1 MAKEMKS
8 RPDPPDQ
15 DQRQLIIDELD
26 KTMLVEA
33 AAGTGKTTGMLNRM
47 VALIQQGVCLVDT
60 MAAVTFTRKAA
71 SELRDRFQVRLEK
84 AARQASGVEAERLLL
99 AVASVERC
107 FIGTIHSF
115 CARLLR
121 ERPIEAGVDLAF
133 QELDDDLDQ
142 QLREGS
148 WSEFTDRLIAED
160 DPRIGQLRELG
171 LQFDELRSG
180 FMKFAGYSDVQ
191 HWDAPPVD
199 LPDWQPTIAALE
211 EYADHMAGL
220 IPTFPMDR
228 GNDKLMNRYEQIV
241 RLTRNRDLASP
252 AKLMEVLSLFPS
264 SLKPTQKCW
273 PGGPPQGKAEMDRW
287 TDFCQRFVEP
297 VKTPWLAKRY
307 HLVIDLMQGAAEQY
321 ARRRQLSGGLNY
333 QDLLMKAA
341 DLLRD
346 KPQVRRYF
354 RSRFTHLLVDE
365 FQDTDPIQAEVVMFL
380 TANDPSEQDWRN
392 CQPVAG
398 SLFVVGDPKQSIYRF
413 RRADIFT
420 YNQVKD
426 VICSSGGVVV
436 SLSANFR
443 TRDDLVQWGNKIFMA
458 TFPEEAN
465 QYSPTISKMLVA
477 RQEGSEGELTG
488 IHVLEI
494 PEEYCKGSATV
505 EYEADQIA
513 RTIRQLLDS
522 GATVPRTLNESEQEI
537 SGQVTPSDFLVITWR
552 KKDLAYYGKKLQELG
567 IPYQVTGGSAWD
579 QVPELDWLI
588 RCLRAVTG
596 PDNSVALVAAL
607 RSPLFGINDQQ
618 LYEFRKA
625 GGEFSYQSPLP
636 KELAAE
642 TSVRFEQAF
651 AKLRCYNQWLR
662 VLPAVAGMERI
673 IWDLGLTVS
682 ALSDVG
688 GNVQAGSLAKVLEI
702 LREQQ
707 SQFPSASQL
716 VEYLGEL
723 IEKQTEFDALPA
735 RANRKNAVRLM
746 NLHKVKGLEA
756 PVVFLANPTGKWS
769 PPVDLHIDRSADQV
783 TGYLAIKGGSPGSN
797 HRPVL
802 ASPLGWEA
810 CQEEEKQFSESE
822 QKRLLY
828 VAATRAG
835 AQLIVSQKEK
845 RNDTSYWKFFADY
858 LEDCPKLSDP
868 GEQSA
873 PLVTETELN
882 VETVDQAAGQIT
894 QSWQHT
900 GQATYATG
908 AAKEMT
914 VQSTGPQ
921 PKSAGGG
928 QGAAWGTV
936 IHLLL
941 ETAMQQPGMPLES
954 LAYTALEQQDLDVSL
969 IDDALAVVQSVL
981 DSEIWQRAQASE
993 KRLVEV
999 PFEHCLDANDSET
1012 GLPTLV
1018 RGVID
1023 LMFQEDDGWVIVD
1036 YKTDAVTDSSVNK
1049 LVDHYRGQVNG
1060 YADTWQLLTG
1070 ETVKEKGLYLTRLN
1084 QFVTVD

>member
-1 MAKEMKS
+1 MKS

-15 DQRQLIIDELD
+15 DQRQLIVDELD

-47 VALIQQGVCLVDT
+47 IALIQQGICLVDT

-71 SELRDRFQVRLEK
+71 AELRARFQVRLEK
-84 AARQASGVEAERLLL
+84 AAGEATGVEAERLRL
-99 AVASVERC
+99 AISSVERC

-133 QELDDDLDQ
+133 QELDEDLDQ
-142 QLREGS
+142 QFREEA
-148 WSEFTDRLIAED
+148 WKDFTDRLIAED
-160 DPRIGQLRELG
+160 DVRIGQLRELG
-171 LQFDELRSG
+171 LQFDQLRSG
-180 FMKFAGYSDVQ
+180 FMKFAGYSDIQ
-191 HWDAPPVD
+191 HWDAPEVD
-199 LPDWQPTIAALE
+199 LPDWNPTITALK
-211 EYADHMAGL
+211 EYVSHMEAL

-228 GNDKLMNRYEQIV
+228 GTDKLMNRYEHIV
-241 RLTRNRDLASP
+241 RLTRNRDLAAP
-252 AKLMEVLSLFPS
+252 AKLMQVLELFSS
-264 SLKPTQKCW
+264 SLKPIQKYW
-273 PGGPPQGKAEMDRW
+273 PGGPPQGQVEQQRW
-287 TDFCQRFVEP
+287 REFCEQFVDP
-297 VKTPWLAKRY
+297 VKRPWLAKRY
-307 HLVIDLMQGAAEQY
+307 HLVIDLMTGAAEHY
-321 ARRRQLSGGLNY
+321 ARRRQLSGSLNY
-333 QDLLMKAA
+333 QDLLMKSA

-346 KPQVRRYF
+346 KPQVRNYF

-380 TANDPSEQDWRN
+380 TAHDPNEQDWRN
-392 CQPVAG
+392 CQPVPG

-420 YNQVKD
+420 YNQVKE

-436 SLSANFR
+436 SLRANFR
-443 TRDDLVQWGNKIFMA
+443 TRNDLVDWGNKIFMA
-458 TFPEEAN
+458 TFPAEAN
-465 QYSPTISKMLVA
+465 QYSPTISEMLVA
-477 RQEGSEGELTG
+477 RQEGTEGELTG

-494 PEEYCKGSATV
+494 PEEYCTAQDTV
-505 EYEADQIA
+505 EYDADQIA
-513 RTIRQLLDS
+513 RTIRKLLDA
-522 GATVPRTLNESEQEI
+522 GATVPRTLDESKRGI
-537 SGQVTPSDFLVITWR
+537 SPEVTPGDFLVITYR
-552 KKDLAYYGKKLQELG
+552 KKDLAYYGQKLQELG
-567 IPYQVTGGSAWD
+567 IPYQVTGGSALD
-579 QVPELDWLI
+579 QVPELAWLI
-588 RCLRAVTG
+588 RCLRAVTE

-607 RSPLFGINDQQ
+607 RSQLFGINDQQ
-618 LYEFRKA
+618 LYAFRKA
-625 GGEFSYQSPLP
+625 GGEFFYQSTVP

-642 TSVRFEQAF
+642 TSACFQQAF
-651 AKLRCYNQWLR
+651 ARLRRYNQWFR
-662 VLPAVAGMERI
+662 VLPAVSAMERI
-673 IWDLGLTVS
+673 TWDLGLTVS
-682 ALSDVG
+682 ALSSIG
-688 GNVQAGSLAKVLEI
+688 GNVQAGSIAKVLEM
-702 LREQQ
+702 LRERQ
-707 SQFPSASQL
+707 SQFPSATQL
-716 VEYLGEL
+716 VEYLDEL
-723 IEKQTEFDALPA
+723 MERGAEFDGLPA
-735 RANRKNAVRLM
+735 RADREPVVRLM

-783 TGYLAIKGGSPGSN
+783 TGYLTIQGGAPGSY
-797 HRPVL
+797 HRPLL
-802 ASPLGWEA
+802 ASPLGWET
-810 CQEEEKQFSESE
+810 CQQEEKQFVESE

-845 RNDTSYWKFFADY
+845 RNSTSYWNFFADY
-858 LEDCPKLSDP
+858 LEDCPRLPDP

-873 PLVTETELN
+873 PLVTETEL
-882 VETVDQAAGQIT
+882 VPETVAQVSQQIA
-894 QSWQHT
+894 QSWEHT

-914 VQSTGPQ
+914 VESTKQ
-921 PKSAGGG
+921 HPKNSGSS

-941 ETAMQQPGMPLES
+941 ETAMQQPDVPLDS
-954 LAYTALEQQDLDVSL
+954 LAYTALEQQDLDVAMVN
-969 IDDALAVVQSVL
+969 DALVVVQAVL
-981 DSEIWQRAQASE
+981 KSDIWQRAQASE

-999 PFEHCLDANDSET
+999 PFEHCLAAGDSET

-1023 LMFQEDDGWVIVD
+1023 LMFREPDGWVIVD
-1036 YKTDAVTDSSVNK
+1036 YKTDSVTADSVGN

-1070 ETVKEKGLYLTRLN
+1070 EQVKEKGLYLTRLN